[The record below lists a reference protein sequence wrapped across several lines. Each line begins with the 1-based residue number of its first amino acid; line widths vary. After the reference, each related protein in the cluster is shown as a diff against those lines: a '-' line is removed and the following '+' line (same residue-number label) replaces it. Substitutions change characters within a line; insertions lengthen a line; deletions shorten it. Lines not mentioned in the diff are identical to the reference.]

1 MGGNV
6 QSNQAKALV
15 DSITSIAT
23 KNVVNANVQNT
34 VRSNSTNTVDVSF
47 GKDCPI
53 VFKSGKIEISQK
65 NVAAVKLD
73 ANTFVSAIQKS
84 QTDIIKDIQNLL
96 TSNLNNKQGFLSL
109 AVSIQQN
116 KTEIENKIKSFIQSM
131 SKMNF
136 TDVCAADVNQFNS
149 GHLDLCGYYENTDV
163 VVKQNNAVTVAV
175 SCIVRAIL
183 NQLQKTG
190 DLESILNK
198 ADQKLASEQEG
209 IASLFFYLIIGAGV
223 VIGGIILIVIIVA
236 VVKKRG
242 RAAPVGVQIPMQGL
256 QTPQVS
262 QSIPTQVSQALQVS
276 PQVPQIS
283 PQVSQVS
290 QVSQAL
296 QASLQPQQVSKLIR
310 DGTPAE
316 AENTKKVKE
325 QNAKKLRDLRELK
338 KEEKKE
344 KEETE
349 KYAIGKLQFMSD
361 PIYSLSQFL
370 LED

>member
-23 KNVVNANVQNT
+23 KSVVNANVQNT
-34 VRSNSTNTVDVSF
+34 VRTNSTNTVDVSF

-73 ANTFVSAIQKS
+73 ANTFITAVQKS
-84 QTDIIKDIQNLL
+84 QTDIIKDIQSVL

-116 KTEIENKIKSFIQSM
+116 KTEIENKIKSFIESI

-175 SCIVRAIL
+175 SCIIRAIL

-190 DLESILNK
+190 DLESVLNK

-209 IASLFFYLIIGAGV
+209 ISSLFFYLIIGAGV

-242 RAAPVGVQIPMQGL
+242 RAAPQGL
-256 QTPQVS
+256 QAPQ
-262 QSIPTQVSQALQVS
+262 
-276 PQVPQIS
+276 QIS
-283 PQVSQVS
+283 PQVSQASQGLQVAPQIPQVSPQVS
-290 QVSQAL
+290 QVAPQVSQISS
-296 QASLQPQQVSKLIR
+296 QVPQVSQVLQPQQVSKPIS

-325 QNAKKLRDLRELK
+325 KNAKKLRDLRELK

-344 KEETE
+344 EEETE
-349 KYAIGKLQFMSD
+349 KYAISKLQFMSD